1 MNGRLTEGTTAGDLI
16 LLQSHTKPQAQ
27 DLFYFPHG
35 YPFLGQRSLLHL
47 SVKSTSPSWCP
58 AAPASIRVSSEFHSG
73 HVNNDSGPDRFA
85 FHIPPESVFTSSRNP
100 YSPFPG
106 TLIHTARIPHRDV
119 FRRFASQPVGRVVER
134 INPILRGWVNYFAV
148 GHSSRCFSFVKDWV
162 EKKV

>member
-106 TLIHTARIPHRDV
+106 TLIHTARIPHPSTPPLPRLAFTV
-119 FRRFASQPVGRVVER
+119 SQAISRFFR
-134 INPILRGWVNYFAV
+134 
-148 GHSSRCFSFVKDWV
+148 
-162 EKKV
+162 